1 MIKLFYTNKK
11 LISISLSVLT
21 YYRSWSL
28 RFASRAMN
36 DFLKTM
42 SELLTQ
48 LEESVLPNTYY
59 NDILS
64 ILKTILSAQE
74 NNDTVL
80 IADIVE
86 INLIPALYTIQQS
99 IIQQNPEISLSD
111 MFDTNINALKSSDA
125 KTASLIS
132 HAAAPYIITKS
143 ADTAF
148 YAEPSTIGSN
158 TLKCETSSHSFYL
171 HSNNNPYEEG
181 RMWANTYSDEKY
193 LNYTVLGFGMGYHIR
208 ALLEYDRR
216 YEVTVLETNTD
227 ILSLAFT
234 YGDIFDILTN
244 PRFHLIYISDLTH
257 ISSHISKENIKFLIH
272 YPSMMML
279 KDSPV
284 KTTLNQYF
292 IKLDSLHSHLK
303 YLRWNFYYNQLNHH
317 SSVDSIRENFSGKT
331 VILLAGGP
339 SLEKSLDF
347 LKSLDVNDTSYVLL
361 AVGTSYRGLIKNNIV
376 PDYVIMT
383 DSGDRMFYQL
393 KDIPK
398 TKSSLIYL
406 STASDRAVKEFNG
419 NKYIMYQSGFDEAEK
434 YAMKQGLTLFET
446 GGSVSTTAID
456 LALRFNCKKLIT
468 LGLDLSYPNN
478 TLHSFSGS
486 QIKND
491 SSMLQVPSV
500 AGGNVPTTNVL
511 SIYRKWI
518 EERISSGNNNIEV
531 INISDGAY
539 INNAKN
545 IPVNSLDAFK
555 FE

>member
-11 LISISLSVLT
+11 LITISLSVLT
-21 YYRSWSL
+21 YYRSWNL

-42 SELLTQ
+42 SEFLTQ
-48 LEESVLPNTYY
+48 LKEAVFPNTYY

-64 ILKTILSAQE
+64 ILKTILAAQE

-86 INLIPALYTIQQS
+86 LNLIPALYTIQQG

-111 MFDTNINALKSSDA
+111 MFDANINALKSSDT
-125 KTASLIS
+125 KTALLIS
-132 HAAAPYIITKS
+132 HATASHIISKS
-143 ADTAF
+143 TDTAF
-148 YAEPSTIGSN
+148 YTEPSTIGSN
-158 TLKCETSSHSFYL
+158 TLKCETSSHSFYF

-181 RMWANTYSDEKY
+181 RVWANTYSDDEY
-193 LNYTVLGFGMGYHIR
+193 FNYTVLGFGMGYHVR

-216 YEVTVLETNTD
+216 YEVTVFETNAD

-234 YGDIFDILTN
+234 YGDISDILSN
-244 PRFHLIYISDLTH
+244 PRFHLVYVSDLTYVAKLL
-257 ISSHISKENIKFLIH
+257 SDKDTRLLIH
-272 YPSMMML
+272 YPSMEALPDSSVKQAL
-279 KDSPV
+279 K
-284 KTTLNQYF
+284 QYF
-292 IKLDSLHSHLK
+292 IKLDSMNSHLK
-303 YLRWNFYYNQLNHH
+303 YLKWNFYYNQKQQHPD
-317 SSVDSIRENFSGKT
+317 VDCLRENFSGKT

-383 DSGDRMFYQL
+383 DSGDRMLYQL

-434 YAMKQGLTLFET
+434 YAIEQGLTLFET

-478 TLHSFSGS
+478 TLHSFAGA

-518 EERISSGNNNIEV
+518 EERISSGNSIPV

-545 IPVNSLDAFK
+545 IPVNSLDTFK